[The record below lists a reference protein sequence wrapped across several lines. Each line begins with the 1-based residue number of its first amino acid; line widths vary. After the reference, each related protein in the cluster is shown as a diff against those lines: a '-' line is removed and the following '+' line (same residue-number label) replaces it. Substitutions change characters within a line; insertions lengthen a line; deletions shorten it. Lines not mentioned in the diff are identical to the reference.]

1 MLEMRSTYRTC
12 IALIEKLNKKLGYL
26 SFEITGPEV
35 CAKWYTETEVIC
47 IKNTNVMFRAE
58 RFKGMEDRYIL
69 GVYVYE

>member
-12 IALIEKLNKKLGYL
+12 IALIEKLNKTLGYL

-47 IKNTNVMFRAE
+47 IVMFRAE

-69 GVYVYE
+69 RVAFE